1 DKKRAA
7 AALPMLREVV
17 AFPTTIY
24 VGRDGKVKKIHT
36 GFNGPGTGVHYERF
50 IEEFNSTVDGLLKD

>member
-1 DKKRAA
+1 
-7 AALPMLREVV
+7 MLREVV

-36 GFNGPGTGVHYERF
+36 GFNGPGTGVYYERF